1 MTIPPS
7 LAQPSFSQAPIETT
21 DPNAIS
27 KTIMDA
33 KGDLISATG
42 ADTPARLA
50 VGTDGQVLLA
60 DSTQTTGLRWAADP
74 TTTAFDAKGDL
85 LVGTGPDAYTR
96 VPVGTNNQ
104 VLVADSAEA
113 SGVRWSSEQDPNA
126 ITKSIIDAKG
136 DLIAG
141 TAPDTP
147 ARLAVGSDGQYLI
160 ADSTQTAGIKWAT
173 PNITLGTETTG
184 NYVAGITGGT
194 GVTVTGSGLEGATP
208 SVAIGQA
215 VGIGDTVAFG
225 GLNVDSG
232 TLYVDS
238 TNNRVGINDTTPS
251 YSLDVT
257 GDGHFSTDLTVDG
270 TLYANHIHGA
280 LAGSLYYHIKNNSG
294 STIAAGTPVYITGTV
309 GSTQTAEVS
318 PSRADTPA
326 TMPAVG
332 VTSTTLAQ
340 GNFGHMIVI
349 GNLDGINTNAYT
361 LSQPLYVGASGG
373 LTNTRPTGASDV
385 IQVIAYAARINSS
398 TGELIVNAYDQV
410 RSPNSISIVG
420 NIQTTAGQFTGSGA
434 GLTSIPAGQ
443 LTGTVGAS
451 NIGNDTVA
459 LGTKTTGDYV
469 ATVAASTGVTVSG
482 GTGEGSTA
490 TISIGQA
497 VATSSSPQF
506 AGLTTTGTASL
517 NAVSVTNGVGAASA
531 TITGTTATSVLTV
544 DGIEI
549 DTTGATSNQVLAYN
563 GTKFAPSTP
572 GAAAAGALTG
582 TTLASNVVSSSLT
595 SVGTLTSL
603 NVNGT
608 TTVRAAST
616 QDGVALA
623 GRAGGSSS
631 FESTLTPTTLTAD
644 RTLTL
649 PDASGTVALVGTAVS
664 LIDSQTFSSSTTYTV
679 PAGSKFAIVEVQ
691 AAGGGGG
698 SGARNSG
705 SVNGSGGGG
714 GGAGGQRTR
723 FVTDVTAGASV
734 TVTVGAGGAGGTAIT
749 TGTASGNQGS
759 VGGLSRFGDFYFVG
773 GRSGGAGTAM
783 GGAGLA
789 GGGLPDLQFG
799 GTLNGAGGSGLGTSG
814 YKSRFAGGG
823 GGGGSTSSQ
832 TGGAGGSQHDDVSS
846 VIDSV
851 VRGSYG
857 VLQAGGGAGGAA
869 LGGTGTAGSN
879 RDGGGGGGGNTSAS
893 VNAGN
898 GGAGGTGAG
907 GGGGGGLN
915 GGGATGP
922 TSGAGGAGGNA
933 EIKVWV
939 YG

>member
-7 LAQPSFSQAPIETT
+7 LAQPSIVQAPVETT

-33 KGDLISATG
+33 KGDLLTATG

-50 VGTDGQVLLA
+50 VGSDGQVLLA
-60 DSTQTTGLRWAADP
+60 DSTQTTGLRWGVDP
-74 TTTAFDAKGDL
+74 TAASFDAKGDL

-141 TAPDTP
+141 TANDTP

-194 GVTVTGSGLEGATP
+194 GVTVTGSGSEGATP

-215 VGIGDTVAFG
+215 VGTGDTVAFG

-238 TNNRVGINDTTPS
+238 TNNRVGVGTTSPA

-257 GDGHFSTDLTVDG
+257 GDGHLTGALTVDG
-270 TLYANHIHGA
+270 ILYADHIHGS
-280 LAGSLYYHIKNNSG
+280 LAGSLYYHVKNNSG
-294 STIAAGTPVYITGTV
+294 STINAGTPVYITGTV
-309 GSTQTAEVS
+309 GASGVAEIS
-318 PSRADTPA
+318 PSRADTAA

-332 VTSTTLAQ
+332 VLSTTVAQ
-340 GNFGHMIVI
+340 GSTGHIIVM
-349 GNLDGINTNAYT
+349 GALDGLNTNSYS
-361 LSQPLYVGASGG
+361 LSQPLYVGSTGG
-373 LTNTRPTGASDV
+373 LTNTRPTTTTDV
-385 IQVIAYAARINSS
+385 VQVIAYASRINAS
-398 TGELIVNAYDQV
+398 TGEIIVNAYDQV
-410 RSPNSISIVG
+410 RSPNSISIPG
-420 NIQTTAGQFTGSGA
+420 NIATTAGQFTGSGA

-451 NIGNDTVA
+451 NIGNDSVA

-469 ATVAASTGVTVSG
+469 ATVAASTGVTVTG

-497 VATSSSPQF
+497 VATTSSPQF
-506 AGLTTTGTASL
+506 VGVTATGTVSA

-549 DTTGATSNQVLAYN
+549 DTTGATSNQVLIYN
-563 GTKFAPSTP
+563 GTKFAPSAP
-572 GAAAAGALTG
+572 AAAAAGTLTG

-595 SVGTLTSL
+595 SVGTLGSLAVSGDLTVDTNVLKVDTTNNRVGINVTSPTSNL
-603 NVNGT
+603 DIVGNMVI
-608 TTVRAAST
+608 REAST
-616 QDGVALA
+616 QDGIQIA
-623 GRAGGSSS
+623 GRAGGTGSATVKLIPDVL
-631 FESTLTPTTLTAD
+631 TLN

-649 PDASGTVALVGTAVS
+649 PNESGTVALTSLVPAGCIMQYGASSAPTGWLLCDGTAVS
-664 LIDSQTFSSSTTYTV
+664 RTTYATLFAIISTTY
-679 PAGSKFAIVEVQ
+679 
-691 AAGGGGG
+691 
-698 SGARNSG
+698 
-705 SVNGSGGGG
+705 
-714 GGAGGQRTR
+714 
-723 FVTDVTAGASV
+723 
-734 TVTVGAGGAGGTAIT
+734 GT
-749 TGTASGNQGS
+749 
-759 VGGLSRFGDFYFVG
+759 GD
-773 GRSGGAGTAM
+773 
-783 GGAGLA
+783 
-789 GGGLPDLQFG
+789 
-799 GTLNGAGGSGLGTSG
+799 
-814 YKSRFAGGG
+814 
-823 GGGGSTSSQ
+823 GSTTFNLPNLKGRVPVGRDAADTSFDVLGE
-832 TGGAGGSQHDDVSS
+832 TGGAKTHTLTSAESGVPAHTHPISDPGHFHSLNVWSFFVQTNLVSGFQTTS
-846 VIDSV
+846 NT
-851 VRGSYG
+851 G
-857 VLQAGGGAGGAA
+857 VLASTVNTNSQTTGITVSNNTAA
-869 LGGTGTAGSN
+869 NAS
-879 RDGGGGGGGNTSAS
+879 SAHNNLQPYI
-893 VNAGN
+893 V
-898 GGAGGTGAG
+898 
-907 GGGGGGLN
+907 LN
-915 GGGATGP
+915 YI
-922 TSGAGGAGGNA
+922 
-933 EIKVWV
+933 IKT
-939 YG
+939 

>member
-74 TTTAFDAKGDL
+74 TTTSFDAKGDL

-104 VLVADSAEA
+104 VLVADSAVA

-141 TAPDTP
+141 TAADTP
-147 ARLAVGSDGQYLI
+147 ARLAVGSNGQYLI

-194 GVTVTGSGLEGATP
+194 GVTVTGSGSEGATP

-215 VGIGDTVAFG
+215 VGTGDTVAFG

-270 TLYANHIHGA
+270 TLYAPHIHGD
-280 LAGSLYYHIKNNSG
+280 LAGLVYTHVKNTTASIIPN
-294 STIAAGTPVYITGTV
+294 GTPVYATGTV
-309 GSTQTAEVS
+309 GSTQVIEIA
-318 PSRADTPA
+318 PADA
-326 TMPAVG
+326 SNSAKMPAIGITDGALAVNGTGHVVIVG
-332 VTSTTLAQ
+332 D
-340 GNFGHMIVI
+340 
-349 GNLDGINTNAYT
+349 LDSQNTNAFT
-361 LSQPLYVGASGG
+361 INQPLYVASGG
-373 LTNTRPTGASDV
+373 GLTGTRPTGASDV
-385 IQVIAYAARINSS
+385 IQVIGHVSRVNTN
-398 TGELIVNAYDQV
+398 TGGIVVACGPSANT
-410 RSPNSISIVG
+410 PNTISVTG
-420 NIQTTAGQFTGSGA
+420 NISTSAGQFNGSGA

-443 LTGTVGAS
+443 LTGTVPSG
-451 NIGNDTVA
+451 NIGNDSVA

-506 AGLTTTGTASL
+506 VGVTATGTVSA

-563 GTKFAPSTP
+563 GTKFAPSAP
-572 GAAAAGALTG
+572 GAAAAGSLTG

-603 NVNGT
+603 SVTGDLTVDTNVLKVDT
-608 TTVRAAST
+608 TNNRVGINRTSPSQPLDVLGNAKVTGNAYVESGLVDVRTLSVF
-616 QDGVALA
+616 DGVQIE
-623 GRAGGSSS
+623 GRGGGSGSYA
-631 FESTLTPTTLTAD
+631 TKLTPATLTAN

-649 PDASGTVALVGTAVS
+649 PDASGT
-664 LIDSQTFSSSTTYTV
+664 
-679 PAGSKFAIVEVQ
+679 
-691 AAGGGGG
+691 
-698 SGARNSG
+698 
-705 SVNGSGGGG
+705 
-714 GGAGGQRTR
+714 
-723 FVTDVTAGASV
+723 
-734 TVTVGAGGAGGTAIT
+734 AIT
-749 TGTASGNQGS
+749 TGNLSSITSTGTLSSLTVTGDLTVDTNTLRVDSANNRVGVVNTSPAYALDVTGDINASSALRIGGNAVGTVTTFTPTIVGNTSGS
-759 VGGLSRFGDFYFVG
+759 VTIGN
-773 GRSGGAGTAM
+773 
-783 GGAGLA
+783 
-789 GGGLPDLQFG
+789 
-799 GTLNGAGGSGLGTSG
+799 GTLTGSFYRVGKLVVANYVLSW
-814 YKSRFAGGG
+814 
-823 GGGGSTSSQ
+823 GST
-832 TGGAGGSQHDDVSS
+832 TTTNCVGLWLFS
-846 VIDSV
+846 VPV
-851 VRGSYG
+851 GNAVRGNAFGRITDAGNTYHRVTGIDGASKM
-857 VLQAGGGAGGAA
+857 VLQATD
-869 LGGTGTAGSN
+869 TGSEVQNTVPMTWATN
-879 RDGGGGGGGNTSAS
+879 DYLAVTFVYETSA
-893 VNAGN
+893 
-898 GGAGGTGAG
+898 
-907 GGGGGGLN
+907 
-915 GGGATGP
+915 
-922 TSGAGGAGGNA
+922 
-933 EIKVWV
+933 
-939 YG
+939 

>member
-141 TAPDTP
+141 TAADTP

-194 GVTVTGSGLEGATP
+194 GVTVTGSGSEGATP

-215 VGIGDTVAFG
+215 VGTGDTVAFG

-270 TLYANHIHGA
+270 ILYANHIHGEI
-280 LAGSLYYHIKNNSG
+280 AGPVYIHVKNTSG
-294 STIAAGTPVYITGTV
+294 STIANGTPVYISGTV
-309 GSTQTAEVS
+309 GSTQVAEIA
-318 PSRADTPA
+318 PADA
-326 TMPAVG
+326 SNAAKMPAIG
-332 VTSTTLAQ
+332 LTDGAIAHNAT
-340 GNFGHMIVI
+340 GHVVI
-349 GNLDGINTNAYT
+349 LGALDGQDTSGSWQ
-361 LSQPLYVGASGG
+361 LGDHVYVASGG
-373 LTNTRPTGASDV
+373 GRTRTRPTGTSDI
-385 IQVIAYAARINSS
+385 IQCVGHVGRLNAN
-398 TGELIVNAYDQV
+398 TGEIIVNAGSV
-410 RSPNSISIVG
+410 VSAPNSISIPG
-420 NIQTTAGQFTGSGA
+420 NIETTAGQFTGSGA

-443 LTGTVGAS
+443 LTGTVPS
-451 NIGNDTVA
+451 TNIGNDSVA

-469 ATVAASTGVTVSG
+469 ATVAASTGVTVTG

-497 VATSSSPQF
+497 VGTTDSPQF
-506 AGLTTTGTASL
+506 VGVTATGTVSA

-549 DTTGATSNQVLAYN
+549 DTTGASANQVLSYN
-563 GTKFAPSTP
+563 GTKFVPSSP
-572 GAAAAGALTG
+572 GAADANALTG

-595 SVGTLTSL
+595 SVGTLGSLAVTGDLTVDTSTL
-603 NVNGT
+603 KVDSANNRVGIGT
-608 TTVRAAST
+608 TSPTYPLEVYGNGIMTRYAAT
-616 QDGVALA
+616 NDGIALV
-623 GRAGGSSS
+623 GRVGGTSSRS
-631 FESTLTPTTLTAD
+631 VTIEPAALTTS
-644 RTLTL
+644 RSLTL
-649 PDASGTVALVGTAVS
+649 PDANGTV
-664 LIDSQTFSSSTTYTV
+664 
-679 PAGSKFAIVEVQ
+679 
-691 AAGGGGG
+691 
-698 SGARNSG
+698 
-705 SVNGSGGGG
+705 
-714 GGAGGQRTR
+714 
-723 FVTDVTAGASV
+723 
-734 TVTVGAGGAGGTAIT
+734 IT
-749 TGTASGNQGS
+749 TGNLSSITSTGTLSSLTVTGDVTVDTNTLKVDSSNNRVGVVNASPAYALDVTGDINASAAIRISGNSIGTWTNWTPTWTSTGTNPAIGNGFIGGSYTRVGKLIVADAYIFAGSTTTYGTGVYVVSLPVTGVTNSSLTGS
-759 VGGLSRFGDFYFVG
+759 VSFLDAS
-773 GRSGGAGTAM
+773 AGYVAYHGTSIFNSTTAIEFRI
-783 GGAGLA
+783 G
-789 GGGLPDLQFG
+789 
-799 GTLNGAGGSGLGTSG
+799 NGLGLWSPTVPVTMANG
-814 YKSRFAGGG
+814 DQVRF
-823 GGGGSTSSQ
+823 T
-832 TGGAGGSQHDDVSS
+832 
-846 VIDSV
+846 II
-851 VRGSYG
+851 Y
-857 VLQAGGGAGGAA
+857 QAA
-869 LGGTGTAGSN
+869 
-879 RDGGGGGGGNTSAS
+879 
-893 VNAGN
+893 
-898 GGAGGTGAG
+898 
-907 GGGGGGLN
+907 
-915 GGGATGP
+915 
-922 TSGAGGAGGNA
+922 
-933 EIKVWV
+933 
-939 YG
+939 

>member
-42 ADTPARLA
+42 ADTPTRVA
-50 VGTDGQVLLA
+50 VGADGQVLVA
-60 DSTQTTGLRWAADP
+60 DSTQSAGIKWAVDP
-74 TTTAFDAKGDL
+74 TTASFDAKGDL
-85 LVGTGPDAYTR
+85 LVGTGADAYTR

-104 VLVADSAEA
+104 VLVADSAEP

-141 TAPDTP
+141 TAADTP

-194 GVTVTGSGLEGATP
+194 GVTVTGSGSEGATP

-215 VGIGDTVAFG
+215 VGTGDTVAFG

-257 GDGHFSTDLTVDG
+257 GDGHYSTNLTVDG

-294 STIAAGTPVYITGTV
+294 STINAGTPVYITGTV

-340 GNFGHMIVI
+340 GDTGHMIVI

-420 NIQTTAGQFTGSGA
+420 NIETTAGQFTGSGA

-443 LTGTVGAS
+443 LTGTVPSS
-451 NIGNDTVA
+451 NIGNDSVA

-469 ATVAASTGVTVSG
+469 ATLQAGTGVTVTNGS
-482 GTGEGSTA
+482 GEGVSPTVA
-490 TISIGQA
+490 IGQA
-497 VATSSSPQF
+497 VGIADSPQF
-506 AGLTTTGTASL
+506 AALTTTGTASL
-517 NAVSVTNGVGAASA
+517 NAVTVTNGVGAASA

-572 GAAAAGALTG
+572 GAADANALTG
-582 TTLASNVVSSSLT
+582 TTLASNVVNSSLT

-603 NVNGT
+603 AVTGDLTVDTNVLKVDT
-608 TTVRAAST
+608 TNNRVGINVTSPTSNLDVVGNMVIREAAT
-616 QDGVALA
+616 QDGIQLA
-623 GRAGGSSS
+623 GRAGGTGSATVKLIPDVL
-631 FESTLTPTTLTAD
+631 TLN

-649 PDASGTVALVGTAVS
+649 PNETGTVALTSLVPAGCIMQYGGSSAPSGWLLCDGTAIS
-664 LIDSQTFSSSTTYTV
+664 RSTYSTLFAIISTTYGPGNGTTTFNIPDLRTRV
-679 PAGSKFAIVEVQ
+679 AVGK
-691 AAGGGGG
+691 AA
-698 SGARNSG
+698 SGTFSALG
-705 SVNGSGGGG
+705 LT
-714 GGAGGQRTR
+714 GGQE
-723 FVTDVTAGASV
+723 SV
-734 TVTVGAGGAGGTAIT
+734 TLTSAQSGLPAHTHPISDPGHFHSLNVWSFFVQTALVSGFQTTTNTGVLASTVNTNLNT
-749 TGTASGNQGS
+749 TGITVSNNTAAN
-759 VGGLSRFGDFYFVG
+759 
-773 GRSGGAGTAM
+773 A
-783 GGAGLA
+783 
-789 GGGLPDLQFG
+789 
-799 GTLNGAGGSGLGTSG
+799 
-814 YKSRFAGGG
+814 
-823 GGGGSTSSQ
+823 TSSHTNLQ
-832 TGGAGGSQHDDVSS
+832 PY
-846 VIDSV
+846 I
-851 VRGSYG
+851 
-857 VLQAGGGAGGAA
+857 VL
-869 LGGTGTAGSN
+869 N
-879 RDGGGGGGGNTSAS
+879 YI
-893 VNAGN
+893 
-898 GGAGGTGAG
+898 
-907 GGGGGGLN
+907 
-915 GGGATGP
+915 
-922 TSGAGGAGGNA
+922 
-933 EIKVWV
+933 IKT
-939 YG
+939 

>member
-141 TAPDTP
+141 TAADTP

-194 GVTVTGSGLEGATP
+194 GVTVTGSGSEGATP

-215 VGIGDTVAFG
+215 VGTGDTVAFG

-270 TLYANHIHGA
+270 TVYADHIHGA

-340 GNFGHMIVI
+340 GDFGHMIVI

-451 NIGNDTVA
+451 NIGNDSVA

-469 ATVAASTGVTVSG
+469 ATLQAGTGVTVTNGS
-482 GTGEGSTA
+482 GEGVSPTVA
-490 TISIGQA
+490 IGQP

-549 DTTGATSNQVLAYN
+549 DTTGASANQVLKYN
-563 GTKFAPSTP
+563 GTKFAPSTGASITISDTAPTSPTPQSGDQWFESDTGRLLIYYDSVWVEVANSNDVGQTPP
-572 GAAAAGALTG
+572 GTVSQYAGSTAPTG
-582 TTLASNVVSSSLT
+582 WLLCDGSNVSRSTYASLFSVISTTYGSGDGSTTFGLPNLKGKVPVGRDSADT
-595 SVGTLTSL
+595 SFDVLGETGGAKTHTLTS
-603 NVNGT
+603 
-608 TTVRAAST
+608 A
-616 QDGVALA
+616 
-623 GRAGGSSS
+623 
-631 FESTLTPTTLTAD
+631 ES
-644 RTLTL
+644 
-649 PDASGTVALVGTAVS
+649 G
-664 LIDSQTFSSSTTYTV
+664 V
-679 PAGSKFAIVEVQ
+679 PAHTHGI
-691 AAGGGGG
+691 
-698 SGARNSG
+698 
-705 SVNGSGGGG
+705 
-714 GGAGGQRTR
+714 
-723 FVTDVTAGASV
+723 TDPSHKHQQ
-734 TVTVGAGGAGGTAIT
+734 
-749 TGTASGNQGS
+749 S
-759 VGGLSRFGDFYFVG
+759 LSF
-773 GRSGGAGTAM
+773 
-783 GGAGLA
+783 
-789 GGGLPDLQFG
+789 
-799 GTLNGAGGSGLGTSG
+799 
-814 YKSRFAGGG
+814 
-823 GGGGSTSSQ
+823 
-832 TGGAGGSQHDDVSS
+832 
-846 VIDSV
+846 
-851 VRGSYG
+851 
-857 VLQAGGGAGGAA
+857 
-869 LGGTGTAGSN
+869 
-879 RDGGGGGGGNTSAS
+879 
-893 VNAGN
+893 GN
-898 GGAGGTGAG
+898 GGAT
-907 GGGGGGLN
+907 N
-915 GGGATGP
+915 GGPYYFSAGTTLQNIIETASNTTGI
-922 TSGAGGAGGNA
+922 TINNNTAANA
-933 EIKVWV
+933 SSAHNNLQPYIVLNYIIKT
-939 YG
+939 

>member
-74 TTTAFDAKGDL
+74 TTTSFDAKGDL

-104 VLVADSAEA
+104 VLVADSAQA

-141 TAPDTP
+141 TAADTP
-147 ARLAVGSDGQYLI
+147 ARLAVGSNGQYLI

-194 GVTVTGSGLEGATP
+194 GVTVTGSGSEGATP

-215 VGIGDTVAFG
+215 VGTGDTVAFG

-270 TLYANHIHGA
+270 TLYAPHIHGD
-280 LAGSLYYHIKNNSG
+280 LAGLVYTHVKNTTASIIPN
-294 STIAAGTPVYITGTV
+294 GTPVYATGTV
-309 GSTQTAEVS
+309 GSTQVIEIA
-318 PSRADTPA
+318 PADA
-326 TMPAVG
+326 SNSAKMPAIGITDGALAVNGTGHVVIVG
-332 VTSTTLAQ
+332 D
-340 GNFGHMIVI
+340 
-349 GNLDGINTNAYT
+349 LDSQNTNAFT
-361 LSQPLYVGASGG
+361 INQPLYVASGG
-373 LTNTRPTGASDV
+373 GLTGTRPTGASDV
-385 IQVIAYAARINSS
+385 IQVIGHVSRVNTN
-398 TGELIVNAYDQV
+398 TGGIVVACGPSANT
-410 RSPNSISIVG
+410 PNTISVTG
-420 NIQTTAGQFTGSGA
+420 NISTSAGQFNGSGA

-443 LTGTVGAS
+443 LTGTVPSG
-451 NIGNDTVA
+451 NIGNDSVA

-506 AGLTTTGTASL
+506 VGVTATGTVSA

-563 GTKFAPSTP
+563 GTKFAPSAP
-572 GAAAAGALTG
+572 GAAAAGSLTG

-603 NVNGT
+603 SVTGDLTVDTNTLRVDSTLNRVGVNCTPQYALDVLGE
-608 TTVRAAST
+608 VSVVSSSFD
-616 QDGVALA
+616 QDGIRLQ
-623 GRAGGSSS
+623 GRAGGTGN
-631 FESTLTPTTLTAD
+631 FDVILTPTTLSAS

-649 PDASGTVALVGTAVS
+649 PNESGTVALTSLVPAGCIMQYAQSSAPTGWLLCDGSAVS
-664 LIDSQTFSSSTTYTV
+664 RTTYTNLFTIIGTLYGSGDGSTTFNIPDLRTRVAVGRNSTGTFNTLGSTGGVESVTLTSAQSGVPAHTHPISDPGHFHSLNVWSFFVQTNLVSGFQTTTNTGVLASTANTNSSTTGITV
-679 PAGSKFAIVEVQ
+679 SNNTAANAASSHTNLQPYIV
-691 AAGGGGG
+691 
-698 SGARNSG
+698 
-705 SVNGSGGGG
+705 
-714 GGAGGQRTR
+714 
-723 FVTDVTAGASV
+723 
-734 TVTVGAGGAGGTAIT
+734 
-749 TGTASGNQGS
+749 
-759 VGGLSRFGDFYFVG
+759 
-773 GRSGGAGTAM
+773 
-783 GGAGLA
+783 
-789 GGGLPDLQFG
+789 
-799 GTLNGAGGSGLGTSG
+799 LN
-814 YKSRFAGGG
+814 Y
-823 GGGGSTSSQ
+823 
-832 TGGAGGSQHDDVSS
+832 
-846 VIDSV
+846 I
-851 VRGSYG
+851 
-857 VLQAGGGAGGAA
+857 
-869 LGGTGTAGSN
+869 
-879 RDGGGGGGGNTSAS
+879 
-893 VNAGN
+893 
-898 GGAGGTGAG
+898 
-907 GGGGGGLN
+907 
-915 GGGATGP
+915 
-922 TSGAGGAGGNA
+922 
-933 EIKVWV
+933 IKT
-939 YG
+939 

>member
-7 LAQPSFSQAPIETT
+7 LAQPSFVQAPIETT

-50 VGTDGQVLLA
+50 VGTDGQVLVA
-60 DSTQTTGLRWAADP
+60 DSTQTTGLKWAVDP
-74 TTTAFDAKGDL
+74 TTASFDAKGDL

-141 TAPDTP
+141 TAADTP

-194 GVTVTGSGLEGATP
+194 GVTVTGSGSEGATP

-215 VGIGDTVAFG
+215 VGTGDTVAFG

-257 GDGHFSTDLTVDG
+257 GDGHFTSDLTVDG
-270 TLYANHIHGA
+270 TLYAPHIHGA

-309 GSTQTAEVS
+309 GATQTAEVS
-318 PSRADTPA
+318 PSRADTQA

-332 VTSTTLAQ
+332 VTSTTIAQ
-340 GNFGHMIVI
+340 GDFGHMIVI
-349 GNLDGINTNAYT
+349 GALDGINTNAYT
-361 LSQPLYVGASGG
+361 LSQPLYVGATGG

-469 ATVAASTGVTVSG
+469 ATLQAGTGVTVTNGS
-482 GTGEGSTA
+482 GEGVSPTVA
-490 TISIGQA
+490 IGQA
-497 VATSSSPQF
+497 VGTTDSPQF
-506 AGLTTTGTASL
+506 VGVTATGTVSA

-531 TITGTTATSVLTV
+531 TITGTTATSILTV

-572 GAAAAGALTG
+572 TAVTAVPTG
-582 TTLASNVVSSSLT
+582 SITMWA
-595 SVGTLTSL
+595 
-603 NVNGT
+603 T
-608 TTVRAAST
+608 TTAPT
-616 QDGVALA
+616 DWLLCDG
-623 GRAGGSSS
+623 S
-631 FESTLTPTTLTAD
+631 
-644 RTLTL
+644 
-649 PDASGTVALVGTAVS
+649 AVS
-664 LIDSQTFSSSTTYTV
+664 RTTYATLFGVISTTYGTGDGSTTFNLPNLKGKVPVGLDTADTSFDVMGETGGAKTHTLTTTEMPSHTHTQNSHTHTQDSHNHTQNSHNHTQDSHTHTQNAHAHTV
-679 PAGSKFAIVEVQ
+679 DGALVPRGTGAVFRELTDANTGSSNVSTRNQTATNVAATATNQ
-691 AAGGGGG
+691 ATTATNV
-698 SGARNSG
+698 ATTATNQATTAT
-705 SVNGSGGGG
+705 NQNTGG
-714 GGAGGQRTR
+714 GGAH
-723 FVTDVTAGASV
+723 
-734 TVTVGAGGAGGTAIT
+734 
-749 TGTASGNQGS
+749 NN
-759 VGGLSRFGDFYFVG
+759 
-773 GRSGGAGTAM
+773 
-783 GGAGLA
+783 
-789 GGGLPDLQFG
+789 LQPYIV
-799 GTLNGAGGSGLGTSG
+799 LN
-814 YKSRFAGGG
+814 Y
-823 GGGGSTSSQ
+823 
-832 TGGAGGSQHDDVSS
+832 
-846 VIDSV
+846 I
-851 VRGSYG
+851 
-857 VLQAGGGAGGAA
+857 
-869 LGGTGTAGSN
+869 
-879 RDGGGGGGGNTSAS
+879 
-893 VNAGN
+893 
-898 GGAGGTGAG
+898 
-907 GGGGGGLN
+907 
-915 GGGATGP
+915 
-922 TSGAGGAGGNA
+922 
-933 EIKVWV
+933 IKT
-939 YG
+939 